1 MRTPRT
7 LILSLLLLIASAL
20 AVVAPGAAPAAS
32 RTTGPT
38 TGPTPTLVAI
48 RAGHHPGFDRV
59 VFVFRGGLP
68 TTRHVRY
75 VGTLLGDA
83 SGLPVRV
90 AGRAVLQVSM
100 SAARA
105 HDAGGPTAAARRVF
119 ATPNVI
125 TTVQSGDF
133 ENVTT
138 YGIGLAKRTA
148 FHVFTLRHPSRVVVD
163 VRARFATVTRRAY
176 FLNAANFAANR
187 RPFFSARLRSV
198 RAVAPAT
205 GVLDRVFAG
214 PTRREHRH
222 GLRLLLS
229 GSTGFSGLRIRNDI
243 ARVRLAGG
251 CDSHGS
257 TVTVAGAIR
266 PALRQFADVRWVKIL
281 DPSGATENPT
291 GNTDS
296 IPTCLEP

>member
-1 MRTPRT
+1 MRSSRT
-7 LILSLLLLIASAL
+7 LFLSVLLLVASAL
-20 AVVAPGAAPAAS
+20 AVVAAGAAPAAT
-32 RTTGPT
+32 R
-38 TGPTPTLVAI
+38 TPTLVAI

-68 TTRHVRY
+68 STRDAGY
-75 VGTLLGDA
+75 VATLLGDG

-90 AGRAVLQVSM
+90 AGRAILQVSL
-100 SAARA
+100 SAAQA
-105 HDAGGPTAAARRVF
+105 HDAGGPTAPARRVF
-119 ATPNVI
+119 VTPNVI
-125 TTVQSGDF
+125 TAVQSGDF
-133 ENVTT
+133 EGVTT

-148 FHVFTLRHPSRVVVD
+148 FHVFTLRHPDRVVVD
-163 VRARFATVTRRAY
+163 IRARFATVTRRVY
-176 FLNAANFAANR
+176 FLNARNVAAGR
-187 RPFFSARLRSV
+187 RPSFSSRLRDV
-198 RAVAPAT
+198 RAAAPAA

-214 PTRREHRH
+214 PVPSERRH

-229 GSTGFSGLRIRNDI
+229 GSTGFSRLRIRNDI
-243 ARVRLAGG
+243 ARVRLSGG

-266 PALRQFADVRWVKIL
+266 PSLRQFANVRWVKIA
-281 DPSGATENPT
+281 DPSGATERPT

>member
-1 MRTPRT
+1 MRSSRT
-7 LILSLLLLIASAL
+7 LFVSLLLIAASTL
-20 AVVAPGAAPAAS
+20 AVVAPGAAPAA
-32 RTTGPT
+32 T
-38 TGPTPTLVAI
+38 PTPTLVAI

-59 VFVFRGGLP
+59 VFVFRGALP
-68 TTRHVRY
+68 TTRHVGY
-75 VGTLLGDA
+75 VRTLLGDG

-90 AGRAVLQVSM
+90 AGRAVLRVSL
-100 SAARA
+100 SAAQA
-105 HDAGGPTAAARRVF
+105 HDGGTPTVPARRVF
-119 ATPNVI
+119 VTPNVI
-125 TTVQSGDF
+125 TAVQSGDF

-138 YGIGLAKRTA
+138 YGIGLAKRTT
-148 FHVFTLRHPSRVVVD
+148 FRVFTLRHPSRVVVD
-163 VRARFATVTRRAY
+163 VRARFATVTRRVY
-176 FLNAANFAANR
+176 FLNAANVAAGR
-187 RPFFSARLRSV
+187 RPFFSARLRAV
-198 RAVAPAT
+198 RAAAPAT

-214 PTRREHRH
+214 PVRSERRH

-229 GSTGFSGLRIRNDI
+229 ASTGFSRLRIRNDI
-243 ARVRLAGG
+243 ARVRLRGG

-281 DPSGATENPT
+281 DPSGATESPT